1 MKPQA
6 KTALLSFLV
15 ECAEHASVNPPEKLE
30 SGISWPEPDGRVFHL
45 PEPWAQQFRERAN
58 SLARRRPW
66 SERFTER
73 FIRNSFSL
81 VIWKAHDN
89 GKGAASEL
97 LDNMIDMLDHY
108 SVERRVYVPI
118 TGVVL
123 AIPELRLGRVVLKY
137 FDDDLFDA
145 IASRIDSF
153 LNENVT
159 EEQVS
164 HFKQLAREQLHGKVC
179 AEFRAIAEPDR
190 AIERAREETRR
201 AVELL
206 TFANVSLFPAEHPQ
220 SSTIV
225 GLDGEVPRLGPWMLS
240 LSDGEINTSHSAAM
254 SAMPITIDE
263 IFLHGLLRVGVM
275 ALSELLSRPSDRLT
289 DWEEDLL
296 RAVHWFA
303 TSQAQV
309 ETENRLLNLITAI
322 ETLLTTGHGG
332 VTSATAEGVALI
344 TEGNYQDRK
353 RIKSFIV
360 DMYGARSGL
369 SHGGNKGVS
378 EDQVNKLRST
388 VARLITVLIDRKEDL
403 SSKERLREWLE
414 QKRLGADPPAR
425 RT

>member
-15 ECAEHASVNPPEKLE
+15 ECAEHASINPPEKLE
-30 SGISWPEPDGRVFHL
+30 SGISWSQSDGRVFHL
-45 PEPWAQQFRERAN
+45 PEPWAQQFSEKAN

-73 FIRNSFSL
+73 YIRNSFSL
-81 VIWKAHDN
+81 VMLRAYDN

-97 LDNMIDMLDHY
+97 LDNMTDMLDRY

-137 FDDDLFDA
+137 FDDDLFGVF
-145 IASRIDSF
+145 ASRIDSF

-179 AEFRAIAEPDR
+179 AEFWAIAEPDR

-206 TFANVSLFPAEHPQ
+206 TFANASLFPAGHPQ

-225 GLDGEVPRLGPWMLS
+225 GLDGEVLREGPWMLS

-263 IFLHGLLRVGVM
+263 MFLHGLLRAGVIV
-275 ALSELLSRPSDRLT
+275 LSETLSREIDQLSQ
-289 DWEEDLL
+289 WEKDLL

-303 TSQAQV
+303 ASQTQV
-309 ETENRLLNLITAI
+309 ELEIRLLNLITAMEALVTGPRERTQI
-322 ETLLTTGHGG
+322 KSKVSRRAALLTLSNDEERMQVESFIRNMYRARSDLAHGKNTL
-332 VTSATAEGVALI
+332 VLESDVSRLRNIAAQLI
-344 TEGNYQDRK
+344 TILVHRK
-353 RIKSFIV
+353 
-360 DMYGARSGL
+360 
-369 SHGGNKGVS
+369 H
-378 EDQVNKLRST
+378 
-388 VARLITVLIDRKEDL
+388 DL
-403 SSKERLREWLE
+403 SSKKELFELLE
-414 QKRLGADPPAR
+414 QKRLGA
-425 RT
+425 